1 MIKEL
6 IVDTETT
13 GLNVKADRIIELA
26 AIELIDGK
34 RTGRVFC
41 SYFNPWPVNVS
52 KGAFNIHGISNEFL
66 KDKPRFKRGIRGFL
80 DLAKDHVL
88 IAHNAKF
95 DSEIL
100 DCELQRC
107 GKSPLAKEN
116 WCDTLRLA
124 RKMYPRLSNSLANL
138 RKRFKINVGGKA
150 HSALRD
156 CEVLLKVYEILLTE
170 SCRSL
175 F

>member
-13 GLNVKADRIIELA
+13 GLNAKADRIIELA
-26 AIELIDGK
+26 AIELIDGR
-34 RTGRVFC
+34 RTERVFC
-41 SYFNPWPVNVS
+41 NYFNPWPVNVS
-52 KGAFNIHGISNEFL
+52 KGAFGIHGISNAFL
-66 KDKPRFKRGIRGFL
+66 KDKPHFGEGIRGFL
-80 DLAKDHVL
+80 DLAKGHVL

-95 DSEIL
+95 DSEIIN
-100 DCELQRC
+100 CELQRY

-116 WCDTLRLA
+116 WCDTLKMA
-124 RKMYPRLSNSLANL
+124 KKMYPRLSNSLANL
-138 RKRFKINVGGKA
+138 CKRFKINVGGRA

-170 SCRSL
+170 SRRSL

>member
-13 GLNVKADRIIELA
+13 GLNTKADRIIELA
-26 AIELIDGK
+26 AIELIDGRRTK
-34 RTGRVFC
+34 RIFR

-52 KGAFNIHGISNEFL
+52 KGAFGIHGISNEFL
-66 KDKPRFKRGIRGFL
+66 KDKPHFKDGIRGFL
-80 DLAKDHVL
+80 DLAKGHLL

-107 GKSPLAKEN
+107 GMVPIAKGNWYDTLKLAKEI
-116 WCDTLRLA
+116 
-124 RKMYPRLSNSLANL
+124 YPRLSNSLANL
-138 RKRFKINVGGKA
+138 RKRFKINVAGRA
-150 HSALRD
+150 HDALRD
-156 CEVLLKVYEILLTE
+156 CEVLLKVYETLLAKSRE
-170 SCRSL
+170 SL